1 VEIAF
6 NVLDAR
12 SYLTSFGLAGVW
24 LVLFAETGLLIGLFL
39 PGDSLLFLAGVA
51 ASTVGAR
58 VAGTALN
65 LPALLAGA
73 PVAAIAG
80 AQFGY
85 FLGRRYG
92 RALFARPKSRV
103 FKPEY
108 ATRAEYYFTRYGPA
122 KAVIIARFV
131 PIVRTV
137 LNPVAGVLGMPPGR
151 FAFANTAGGLVWT
164 VGLILLG
171 YGLGSSIPAA
181 AIDTYLLPIV
191 ALVIVISLLPIGIE
205 LIRNRRSSRKSQ
217 NRKS

>member
-131 PIVRTV
+131 PIVRT
-137 LNPVAGVLGMPPGR
+137 LLPAVAGIFGMPPRR
-151 FAFANTAGGLVWT
+151 FAVANISGALVWT
-164 VGLILLG
+164 EALILLG
-171 YGLGSSIPAA
+171 YGLGSSIPASA
-181 AIDTYLLPIV
+181 VDRYILPIV
-191 ALVIVISLLPIGIE
+191 AVVIAVSLAPLAIE
-205 LIRNRRSSRKSQ
+205 LIRNRRPSSRPS
-217 NRKS
+217 